1 MYILDDCYIC
11 GEYGHV
17 QYDCPKKQGNPKV
30 TTRGGARGGFNNRK
44 QRNRSKSSSSNS
56 SMETT
61 STEID
66 QNKIQQV
73 YNQSSKLLNG
83 SLTTDE
89 RNKTFELFLS
99 TIEELQKTHGEIL
112 SKIFLEKE
120 TTFYSLFCHIAQN
133 DFLFPNDQY
142 SKLYHLKN
150 ILLSKKQKLLN
161 EDRSIFSRQRI
172 LIPLNIIT
180 EHIKNVTQIQQTIFN
195 DFQEYIIRSTSP
207 IAIILYDLVKYV
219 LKSNIYIDIK
229 CFEYFTK
236 KILFDSKKNIF
247 SNEQIDELQSY
258 LDIRIKRFQRNNQ
271 KQIWK
276 ERLNLFKNDQ
286 LSVDL
291 NQWIS
296 EFEQILKTNDIE
308 QKESSTIVVV
318 DHAMWYFAVLLMA
331 SSGHLN
337 KEQYQYLLNIAIQS
351 SLFNSIQK
359 FYFQFYLNQGQ
370 APITIKELNQI
381 KIQLENNNNQ
391 EKELAYE
398 QIKIILDRSKPRFNN
413 EEVNKIVHFI
423 LL

>member
-1 MYILDDCYIC
+1 MSILDDCYIC

-17 QYDCPKKQGNPKV
+17 QYDCPKKQGNTKV
-30 TTRGGARGGFNNRK
+30 TTRGGFNNKK
-44 QRNRSKSSSSNS
+44 QRNRSKSSSSSS

-61 STEID
+61 LTETD

-73 YNQSSKLLNG
+73 YNQTSKLLNG
-83 SLTTDE
+83 SLTLDE

-99 TIEELQKTHGEIL
+99 LIEELQKLQGENL

-120 TTFYSLFCHIAQN
+120 TIFYSLFCHIAQN
-133 DFLFPNDQY
+133 DFLFTNDQY
-142 SKLYHLKN
+142 SKLYNLKN
-150 ILLSKKQKLLN
+150 FLLLKKQKLLN

-207 IAIILYDLVKYV
+207 IAIVLYNLVKYV

-236 KILFDSKKNIF
+236 RILFDSKKNIF
-247 SNEQIDELQSY
+247 SNEQINELQLC
-258 LDIRIKRFQRNNQ
+258 LDIRIKRFERHNQ

-286 LSVDL
+286 ISVDL
-291 NQWIS
+291 NQWIL
-296 EFEQILKTNDIE
+296 EFEHILKTNDIE
-308 QKESSTIVVV
+308 QKESSTIVI

-337 KEQYQYLLNIAIQS
+337 KEQYEDLLNIAIQS

-359 FYFQFYLNQGQ
+359 FYFQLYLNQGQ

-381 KIQLENNNNQ
+381 KIQLESDNNQ

-398 QIKIILDRSKPRFNN
+398 QIKFILDRPKPRFNN
-413 EEVNKIVHFI
+413 EEVIKVFSLI

>member
-1 MYILDDCYIC
+1 LSILDDCYIC

-30 TTRGGARGGFNNRK
+30 TTRGGARGGFNNKK

-61 STEID
+61 PTEID

-133 DFLFPNDQY
+133 DFLFTNDQY

-150 ILLSKKQKLLN
+150 ILLSKKQNLLN

-180 EHIKNVTQIQQTIFN
+180 EHIQNVTQIQQTIFN

-207 IAIILYDLVKYV
+207 IAIVLYNLVKYV

-236 KILFDSKKNIF
+236 RILFDSKKNIF
-247 SNEQIDELQSY
+247 SNEQINELQLC

-286 LSVDL
+286 ISVDL
-291 NQWIS
+291 NQWIL
-296 EFEQILKTNDIE
+296 EFEHILKTNDIE
-308 QKESSTIVVV
+308 QKESSTIVI

-331 SSGHLN
+331 SSDHLN
-337 KEQYQYLLNIAIQS
+337 KEQYEDLLNSAIQS
-351 SLFNSIQK
+351 SLFNLIQK
-359 FYFQFYLNQGQ
+359 FYFQVYLNQGQ

-381 KIQLENNNNQ
+381 KIQLESDNNQ

-398 QIKIILDRSKPRFNN
+398 QIKLILDRPKPRFNN
-413 EEVNKIVHFI
+413 EEVIKVFSLI